1 MEVQGMKVGKARVLL
16 GMRTEDLKGWLRE
29 SIRNKDPVRRRW
41 ELVVRLVNI
50 KFGDGTLPAELSWA
64 TMVIIPKGKG

>member
-41 ELVVRLVNI
+41 ELVVRLDNI